1 MSVNRAM
8 TKSVRVAIEHRD
20 VVVDVGHRDLDRRA
34 RGAGRVAVVVCLDRE
49 CVEALALAV
58 ERGVPEVFFFEN
70 VVAVVIS
77 QLVRPN
83 CRFVETKSYP
93 RSTIES

>member
-58 ERGVPEVFFFEN
+58 ERGVPEFKN